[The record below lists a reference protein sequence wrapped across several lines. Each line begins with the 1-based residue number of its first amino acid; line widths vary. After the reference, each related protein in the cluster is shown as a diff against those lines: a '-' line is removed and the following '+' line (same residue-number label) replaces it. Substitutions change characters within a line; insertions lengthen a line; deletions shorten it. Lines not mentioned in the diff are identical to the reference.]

1 MEKTKLEKKMEKL
14 EKKLETDF
22 RVEVQRSSGAQLK
35 EKIVNYSKAI
45 QEIEDAKDA
54 DEKLNALKEQIKDLS
69 GGYRD
74 AKKAIK
80 DKLEYVLGVMKTN
93 GLE

>member
-1 MEKTKLEKKMEKL
+1 MDKSKLEKKMEKL
-14 EKKLETDF
+14 ESKLDTDF
-22 RVEVQRSSGAQLK
+22 RVEVQRANLSELK
-35 EKIVNYSKAI
+35 DKVVNYSKAI
-45 QEIEDAKDA
+45 QEIDDARDA
-54 DEKLNALKEQIKDLS
+54 DQTLNSLKEQIKDLS

-80 DKLEYVLGVMKTN
+80 NKLEYVINTMKLN